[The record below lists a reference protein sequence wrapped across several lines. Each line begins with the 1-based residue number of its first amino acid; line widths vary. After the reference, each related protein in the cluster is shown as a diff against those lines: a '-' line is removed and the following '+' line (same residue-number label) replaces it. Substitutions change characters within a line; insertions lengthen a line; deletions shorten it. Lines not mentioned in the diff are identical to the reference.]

1 MIMNILLKCPT
12 RSRPL
17 KVMETLRTYMKLA
30 TDPRRIGVLISCDT
44 DDSTMTSL
52 VQEELLGILRPCAY
66 KRICFGDNKSKI
78 EACNADMDKVEW
90 AWDIVVL
97 VSDDMIP
104 VVPGYDAV
112 IRNSMTASFPDRDG
126 ILWFHDGYQGSN
138 LNTLSIYGRPMYERL
153 GHMYAPAYKSFFC
166 DTELTDACRGELKD
180 KTLYI
185 DYPIIKHDHPG
196 NTGQGNDALYV
207 RNQARW
213 SEDMYTYISRKRY
226 EYDVS
231 FLIPTMTGRESVL
244 ASLLASIHEKMAGQ
258 DLRYEIV
265 VEYDG
270 KEQTIGKKRNKL
282 VQRARGK
289 YIAFIDDDDE
299 ITSAYVRDLGATIRG
314 GYSVMK
320 LRGRIR
326 DKTFIHDLRVSVHDP
341 LAVGQVFQRPPNH
354 LNPMLRD
361 VASCL
366 HFAEVNFMEDFHW
379 SYRLA
384 SLGLLHTQYESG
396 DEEPH
401 YIYKWGADKP
411 PLEPMLAFQATRTL
425 AMNMGG
431 GGLPPAVNTLMP
443 PSPPEKT
450 LRLGRNGFVSS

>member
-1 MIMNILLKCPT
+1 MNILLKCPT

-30 TDPRRIGVLISCDT
+30 SDPRHLGVLISCDT

-52 VQEELLGILRPCAY
+52 VQEEILGILRPCAY
-66 KRICFGDNKSKI
+66 KRIFFGNNKSKI
-78 EACNADMDKVEW
+78 EACNADMEKVEW

-104 VVPGYDAV
+104 VVAGYDAV

-153 GHMYAPAYKSFFC
+153 GHMYAPVYKSFFC

-196 NTGQGNDALYV
+196 NTGQGNDALYI

-213 SEDMYTYISRKRY
+213 NEDMYTYISRKRY
-226 EYDVS
+226 AYDVS
-231 FLIPTMTGRESVL
+231 FLIPTITGRESVL
-244 ASLLASIHEKMAGQ
+244 ASLLASIHDKMRGQ
-258 DLRYEIV
+258 ELRYEIV

-289 YIAFIDDDDE
+289 YIAFVDDDDE
-299 ITSAYVRDLGATIRG
+299 ITPAYVRDLVATVRG

-320 LRGRIR
+320 LRGRIH
-326 DKTFIHDLRVSVHDP
+326 DKTFVHDLCIGVNDP

-361 VASCL
+361 VSIC
-366 HFAEVNFMEDFHW
+366 FQFPEVKFMEDFHW
-379 SYRLA
+379 SYRVAVRGFLQ
-384 SLGLLHTQYESG
+384 TQYDSR
-396 DEEPH
+396 DEEIH
-401 YIYKWGADKP
+401 YIYKWSGNVIHLDSILTRQLTTTLHQMIHDQNTFVSTTPTP
-411 PLEPMLAFQATRTL
+411 PP
-425 AMNMGG
+425 
-431 GGLPPAVNTLMP
+431 
-443 PSPPEKT
+443 KT
-450 LRLGRNGFVSS
+450 LRLERNGFVSS